1 MGLEREDRSKNT
13 YTCLRRRQVITSAL
27 LEADVIGKDPN
38 DTHYA
43 QHVPRNSMNTVEL
56 SYWFSDTSLGESVE
70 NKNILHQTSQES
82 LEDSLVF
89 FYIRVR
95 KPRVSRNFTL
105 DTNGKFFYIHVN
117 HVRHEISLSTQR
129 QPSTTLN
136 LTRWQSLE
144 RFLVVVNLRTRTTTV
159 IKLERDDKIAAPATI
174 LKRKAQI

>member
-13 YTCLRRRQVITSAL
+13 YTCLRRRQVITSAR

-38 DTHYA
+38 NTHYV

-56 SYWFSDTSLGESVE
+56 SYWFSDTSLGESVK

-95 KPRVSRNFTL
+95 KPRVSRN
-105 DTNGKFFYIHVN
+105 KSK
-117 HVRHEISLSTQR
+117 HVRIADFSVKDKYVIIAHLKESSEQSSIIELSTSDRRSESLS
-129 QPSTTLN
+129 LN
-136 LTRWQSLE
+136 L
-144 RFLVVVNLRTRTTTV
+144 
-159 IKLERDDKIAAPATI
+159 D
-174 LKRKAQI
+174 